1 MHQIALRCQ
10 DLTIGELSPAPHGEI
25 LLDSASCEGPTFAKC
40 LCAIWT
46 HGVQGL
52 QTIGN
57 QAGDEFMT
65 STQIEV
71 KDYRYFAGNQWR
83 KAADDQFFEVHEPYS
98 GQLFARV
105 AAGSRADAK
114 AAVDAA
120 ATAFPAWA
128 DSTPATRA
136 NLFLKASEIVRRRRT
151 EIAEILARETGS
163 TISFSTFQMDLV
175 AATLQQVAGWVY
187 LPHGEVLAT
196 NQPGTHSIGVR
207 RPLGVCASFTP
218 WNGANILSWRAVIS
232 PVAAGNTVVV
242 KPSEFAPV
250 SAGIMLAEV
259 AEEAGFPAGV
269 INVVTHAPGAAA
281 AIADEFFDRPEVRVI
296 NLIGGVKTARMLSE
310 RAGRTLKRTVLE
322 LGGFNPMIILDDVD
336 MDYAVRTAT
345 FGSFFHQ
352 GQICLNTRRIII
364 QRKIADE
371 FLEKFAARTKTL
383 PSGDP
388 QDPKTIIGP
397 LITPAAVKLVDDRVK
412 EAVAKGAML
421 HTGGAFEGQI
431 YQPTILSNVALDTAI
446 ANEETFGPVV
456 VVEAVDTPE
465 EAVAAANRTLYG
477 LTSSILAGNTYKA
490 FELAPKVLAGIV
502 NVNSPTVNDEI
513 HAPMGGV
520 RDSGWGR
527 TGPRSLDDFSDLIW
541 INSHSG
547 QRLYPF

>member
-1 MHQIALRCQ
+1 
-10 DLTIGELSPAPHGEI
+10 
-25 LLDSASCEGPTFAKC
+25 
-40 LCAIWT
+40 
-46 HGVQGL
+46 
-52 QTIGN
+52 
-57 QAGDEFMT
+57 MT
-65 STQIEV
+65 ESQNPV
-71 KDYRYFAGNQWR
+71 KNYRYFSGGQW
-83 KAADDQFFEVHEPYS
+83 KDAEGGKTFEVHEPYTGKS
-98 GQLFARV
+98 FAHV
-105 AAGSRADAK
+105 ASASRADAR

-120 ATAFPAWA
+120 AKAFPAWA
-128 DSTPATRA
+128 ESTPAVRA
-136 NLFLKASEIVRRRRT
+136 GLFLKASEIVKRRRT

-187 LPHGEVLAT
+187 LPKGEVLET
-196 NQPGTHSIGVR
+196 NQPGTHSIGLR

-269 INVVTHAPGAAA
+269 INVVTHAPGTAGP
-281 AIADEFFDRPEVRVI
+281 IADEFFDRPEVRII

-310 RAGRTLKRTVLE
+310 RAGRTLKRTVME
-322 LGGFNPMIILDDVD
+322 LGGFNPLIILEDVD
-336 MDYAVRTAT
+336 VDYAVRTAT

-364 QRKIADE
+364 QRKIYEE
-371 FLEKFAARTKTL
+371 FLPKFVARTNTL
-383 PSGDP
+383 TAGDP
-388 QDPKTIIGP
+388 LDHKTIIGP
-397 LITPAAVKLVDDRVK
+397 IITRDALKMIDDRVK
-412 EAVAKGAML
+412 GAVA
-421 HTGGAFEGQI
+421 GGAKLHSGGKSEGQI
-431 YQPTILSNVALDTAI
+431 YFPTILTDVPLDAAI
-446 ANEETFGPVV
+446 ATEETFGPVV
-456 VVEAVDTPE
+456 IVEVVDTPE
-465 EAVAAANRTLYG
+465 EAIAAANRTMYG
-477 LTSSILAGNTYKA
+477 LTSSILSGDTYKA
-490 FELAPKVLAGIV
+490 FEMAPKILAGIV

-527 TGPRSLDDFSDLIW
+527 TGPRSLEDFSDLIW

-547 QRLYPF
+547 QRQYPF

>member
-1 MHQIALRCQ
+1 
-10 DLTIGELSPAPHGEI
+10 
-25 LLDSASCEGPTFAKC
+25 
-40 LCAIWT
+40 
-46 HGVQGL
+46 
-52 QTIGN
+52 
-57 QAGDEFMT
+57 MT

-105 AAGSRADAK
+105 AAGSRADAR

-120 ATAFPAWA
+120 AKAFPAWA
-128 DSTPATRA
+128 DSKPSERA
-136 NLFLKASEIVRRRRT
+136 GLFLKSIRDRQMPSHRDRRDPSSRNRIHYFIFDVSDGLGCGHASAGRRVGLSAQGRS
-151 EIAEILARETGS
+151 TG
-163 TISFSTFQMDLV
+163 
-175 AATLQQVAGWVY
+175 
-187 LPHGEVLAT
+187 
-196 NQPGTHSIGVR
+196 NQFGRTHSIGLR

-269 INVVTHAPGAAA
+269 INIITHAPGTAG
-281 AIADEFFDRPEVRVI
+281 AIADEFFDRPEVWII
-296 NLIGGVKTARMLSE
+296 NLIGGLKTARMLSE
-310 RAGRTLKRTVLE
+310 RAGRTLKRTVME
-322 LGGFNPMIILDDVD
+322 LGGFNPMIIFDDVD
-336 MDYAVRTAT
+336 MNYAVRTAT

-364 QRKIADE
+364 QRKTYEE
-371 FLEKFAARTKTL
+371 FLEKFAARTQTL
-383 PSGDP
+383 PAGDP
-388 QDPKTIIGP
+388 LDPKTIIGP
-397 LITPAAVKLVDDRVK
+397 IITREAVKLIDQRVQ
-412 EAVAKGAML
+412 EAIASGAKA
-421 HTGGAFEGQI
+421 HTGAKHDGQI
-431 YQPTILSNVALDTAI
+431 YYPTILTDVPLDAAI

-456 VVEAVDTPE
+456 VVEVVDTPE
-465 EAVAAANRTLYG
+465 DAIAAANRTLYG
-477 LTSSILAGNTYKA
+477 LTSSILSGNTYKA
-490 FELAPKVLAGIV
+490 FEMAPKALAGIV

-527 TGPRSLDDFSDLIW
+527 TGPRSLDDFSDVIW

-547 QRLYPF
+547 QRQYPVLIENLFL